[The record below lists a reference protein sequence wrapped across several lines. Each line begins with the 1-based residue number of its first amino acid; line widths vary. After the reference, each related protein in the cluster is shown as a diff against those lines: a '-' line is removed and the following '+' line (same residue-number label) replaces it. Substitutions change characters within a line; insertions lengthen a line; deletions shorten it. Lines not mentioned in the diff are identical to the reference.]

1 MLIRRVALCGAVF
14 FIASARSAFAQS
26 PEPAAPTAAPAATA
40 APQPD
45 DRAVVYI
52 YRYKQFVGSALE
64 PSVYCDETE
73 LARMDNGRFFTVI
86 VPAGRHVFR
95 ANDKQS
101 GVVIDAQPGHRY
113 FLRIELATGALK
125 GHGRVVF
132 VQPEQGEFEMLRLK
146 PLGANKVRDTT
157 RVSTEPMGRTL
168 AADAPRR

>member
-1 MLIRRVALCGAVF
+1 MLTFLAALLSVALLVTSPLAG
-14 FIASARSAFAQS
+14 FAQS
-26 PEPAAPTAAPAATA
+26 IEPAAPPAARSTETTSA
-40 APQPD
+40 AD
-45 DRAVVYI
+45 GDRAVVYI

-101 GVVIDAQPGHRY
+101 GVVIDAQPGQRY
-113 FLRIELATGALK
+113 FLRIELVTGALK

-132 VQPEQGEFEMLRLK
+132 
-146 PLGANKVRDTT
+146 
-157 RVSTEPMGRTL
+157 
-168 AADAPRR
+168 